1 MLATD
6 IMQAQE
12 ENTQLVDNF
21 ESNKYSLFTQT
32 MAQHPKHSNWSIQTK
47 HTSETKQHWRH
58 IKYMY
63 FSSSLGDTSVMC

>member
-21 ESNKYSLFTQT
+21 ESNKYSMFTQT
-32 MAQHPKHSNWSIQTK
+32 MAQHPKHSNWSIQT
-47 HTSETKQHWRH
+47 
-58 IKYMY
+58 
-63 FSSSLGDTSVMC
+63 